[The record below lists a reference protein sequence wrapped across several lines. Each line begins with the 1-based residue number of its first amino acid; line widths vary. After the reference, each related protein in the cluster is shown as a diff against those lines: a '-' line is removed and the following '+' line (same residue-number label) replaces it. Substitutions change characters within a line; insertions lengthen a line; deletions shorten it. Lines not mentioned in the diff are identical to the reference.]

1 MFKDFQFIDLF
12 GYFGAVLIIT
22 GFAFLS
28 LEKIGPQDLSYLTLN
43 FFGGIGIVITAF
55 NRKDYPSGVL
65 NIVFSLIALV
75 SLVAVYIF

>member
-1 MFKDFQFIDLF
+1 MFKHFEFKDLF
-12 GYFGAVLIIT
+12 GYAGALLIII
-22 GFAFLS
+22 GFALLS
-28 LEKIGPQDLSYLTLN
+28 LEKIGPQDVSYLILN

-65 NIVFSLIALV
+65 NVVFSAIAFI